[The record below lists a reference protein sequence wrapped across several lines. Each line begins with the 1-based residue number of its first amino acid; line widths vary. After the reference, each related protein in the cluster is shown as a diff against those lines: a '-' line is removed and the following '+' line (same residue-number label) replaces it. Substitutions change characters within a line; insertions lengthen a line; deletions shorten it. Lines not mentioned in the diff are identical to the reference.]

1 MRKIYR
7 VAYQKK
13 ALTLLSRLPPSLT
26 CLKVYK
32 GIKMPMSDLLS
43 KSLTVFASPY
53 KMYGEVW
60 GGSMSMYLYY
70 F

>member
-1 MRKIYR
+1 
-7 VAYQKK
+7 
-13 ALTLLSRLPPSLT
+13 LPPSLT